1 MPKTIFFVTADHVA
15 EKYRANRLPVDVHQ
29 AGVSQLEGF
38 FADASPYGCG
48 KTYPTAKQAVR
59 GLLSD
64 NGCTNI
70 QIEG

>member
-1 MPKTIFFVTADHVA
+1 MTADILATWRPSHVLMRGA
-15 EKYRANRLPVDVHQ
+15 TER
-29 AGVSQLEGF
+29 
-38 FADASPYGCG
+38 G

-59 GLLSD
+59 GLLSY